1 MWQNKYNDIVKQIIE
16 IEKKSDMEF
25 DEKKANELIENM
37 ILYGPTYLEKKE
49 IQLLN
54 CNPELDNKYGEQLLQ
69 IEKIYNQKK
78 SITELEVAIKK
89 YIEIWKEI
97 IEKAKG

>member
-1 MWQNKYNDIVKQIIE
+1 MWQNKYNEIVKQIIE
-16 IEKKSDMEF
+16 IEKRSNIEF
-25 DEKKANELIENM
+25 DKKRANELIENM
-37 ILYGPTYLEKKE
+37 TLYGSTYLEKKE
-49 IQLLN
+49 IQFLN